1 MSFIGLQAV
10 RASWTERSR
19 EEAHSVVVTGCIK
32 FDYSKRLITGVI
44 HCFSSVLVRY
54 TGVRPESCVLSKWV
68 KGPPLKPGRE
78 RVTESCVRVGNGR
91 CEA

>member
-1 MSFIGLQAV
+1 MRIP
-10 RASWTERSR
+10 
-19 EEAHSVVVTGCIK
+19 VT
-32 FDYSKRLITGVI
+32 YA
-44 HCFSSVLVRY
+44 
-54 TGVRPESCVLSKWV
+54 GVRPESCVLSKWV

>member
-1 MSFIGLQAV
+1 MLV
-10 RASWTERSR
+10 
-19 EEAHSVVVTGCIK
+19 
-32 FDYSKRLITGVI
+32 RLIQTAKGRKMDK
-44 HCFSSVLVRY
+44 SSLIKAEKNHKKRPISSGAVKFP
-54 TGVRPESCVLSKWV
+54 GVRPESCVLSRWV